1 MKAFVPVLLLGVLLS
16 CEWEEPTPLRIR
28 FDNQTG
34 VSLRNVVFHAYQ
46 QEIFIP
52 ELPAE
57 RTSDF
62 QSAAVAFPRGYLK
75 VEIEGK
81 DYELFPVAYAQE
93 VPLPSGDYTYCIRLA
108 DSHPHTLTM
117 TLNNLE

>member
-1 MKAFVPVLLLGVLLS
+1 MKAYVPVLLLGLLLS
-16 CEWEEPTPLRIR
+16 CEWDEPAPLRLR

-34 VSLRNVVFHAYQ
+34 MSIRNLVFHAYQ

-52 ELPAE
+52 ELPSKQ
-57 RTSDF
+57 TSDYHP
-62 QSAAVAFPRGYLK
+62 AAVAFPRGYLK
-75 VEIEGK
+75 VEIEGE

-108 DSHPHTLTM
+108 DSQPHSLTM
-117 TLNNLE
+117 TLDNL